1 MNDQQNIP
9 QLSAAELTAALAGG
23 QVLLIDVLPQNRYQQ
38 IHIPGALQACVFEV
52 TFLNQVA
59 DLATGIKQPIVVY
72 GADGQTHDALTAADK
87 LLRAGYQQVSVLTG
101 GLKAWQDAGYSLEG
115 DAADATES
123 RPATIADGRYP
134 VDTENSAI
142 EWAGRNLNSTH
153 VGTLK
158 LSSGE
163 VQVENGIISGNFTID
178 MNSISNTDLAGSD
191 LQPVLEDHLRS
202 DDFFFTS
209 KFPEA
214 SFQMSAEPIDGG
226 GFSSAANYRVS
237 GQLSLCG
244 VRAEQSF
251 AANIFANDEGRLIA
265 EAHFD
270 FDRTRWGVIYG
281 STRFFK
287 HLGMHILFDEISLQL
302 RLKTK

>member
-1 MNDQQNIP
+1 MIDKKNFEIISTDELKNKLDNQQV
-9 QLSAAELTAALAGG
+9 A
-23 QVLLIDVLPQNRYQQ
+23 LIDVLTEYRYQQ
-38 IHIPGALQACVFEV
+38 AHISGALRACVFEV

-59 DLATGIKQPIVVY
+59 ELVTDKDQPIVVY
-72 GADGQTHDALTAADK
+72 GADEQTHDATTASDK
-87 LLRAGYQQVSVLTG
+87 LQRAGYKQVHILDG
-101 GLKAWQDAGYSLEG
+101 GLKAWQTAGFQVDG
-115 DAADATES
+115 DAVGVSES
-123 RPATIADGRYP
+123 QAVIADGHYQ
-134 VDTENSAI
+134 VDI
-142 EWAGRNLNSTH
+142 EKSLIVWAGRNLNSTH

-163 VQVENGIISGNFTID
+163 VQVENGTISGNFTID
-178 MNSISNTDLAGSD
+178 MNSISSTDLAGSD
-191 LQPVLEDHLRS
+191 LQPVLEDHLKS
-202 DDFFFTS
+202 DDFFFTI

-214 SFQMSAEPIDGG
+214 RFQMIATPIAGG
-226 GFSSAANYRVS
+226 GFSSAANYQVS

-244 VRAEQSF
+244 VRAEQGF
-251 AANIFANDEGRLIA
+251 PATIMANDEGKLVA

-302 RLKTK
+302 RLVTE